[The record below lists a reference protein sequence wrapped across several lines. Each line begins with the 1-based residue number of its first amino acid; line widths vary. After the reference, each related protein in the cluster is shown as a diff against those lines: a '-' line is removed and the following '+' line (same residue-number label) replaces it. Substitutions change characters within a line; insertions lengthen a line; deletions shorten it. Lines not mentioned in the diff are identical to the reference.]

1 MVKGIKYHYYVL
13 VYTNKGP
20 VYVTSVNNISKVAH
34 WDKEEKPLEMCKENA
49 RDLCF
54 GLTSNFTSAC
64 VVELFYELDT
74 QPYRYNEF
82 EFEIKKVGE

>member
-1 MVKGIKYHYYVL
+1 MAKGKKYHYYVL

-20 VYVTSVNNISKVAH
+20 VYVTSVNNTTKVAH
-34 WDKEEKPLEMCKENA
+34 WDKEEKPLEMCKEIA

-54 GLTSNFTSAC
+54 GLSANFTSAC
-64 VVELFYELDT
+64 VVEMLYELDN